1 MPRNPS
7 VHDRSVYTILWM
19 PDPAHPCFGQSPREL
34 IFMASLQ
41 LYELYCVGVVF
52 YIIVGIVVIIVDF

>member
-41 LYELYCVGVVF
+41 LYELYCVG
-52 YIIVGIVVIIVDF
+52 IVVIMVDF